1 MTLEITPAAID
12 TITARCTEVETGA
25 RNIDFILKGT
35 VLPLLSNSLLAS
47 MTGSSEMSHAKLD
60 ATQDGQFTTL
70 FS

>member
-1 MTLEITPAAID
+1 MTLEVTPAAID

-35 VLPLLSNSLLAS
+35 VLPLLSNNLLAS
-47 MTGSSEMSHAKLD
+47 MSGDTYMTHAKLD
-60 ATQDGQFTTL
+60 ANEDGQFTTN